1 LLKFIIDE
9 KLSSCV
15 PETYSSILT
24 YNEKLEVLEAIVD
37 GLHDLNN
44 FKEFLNQRMEEKSAY
59 NKQKMDIYAE
69 IKVIDG
75 QRQEF
80 IKEHQAQNPPL
91 AAVPNDP

>member
-1 LLKFIIDE
+1 
-9 KLSSCV
+9 
-15 PETYSSILT
+15 
-24 YNEKLEVLEAIVD
+24 LEVLEAIVD

-91 AAVPNDP
+91 AAVPNDPQPLIPGGQNQALQSPEDPL